1 MSNIELIKQLRE
13 ETGGGV
19 GDVSKALGEAKG
31 DLKAAREIL
40 KKRGLEIAKKKSDRA
55 TGQGLI
61 DSYIHL
67 GKIGALV
74 EVNCE
79 TDFVSKNDEFKKFVH
94 DLAVHAASSESQ
106 TVDELLKDT
115 YFKDESQ
122 TIGELLNAIIAKTG
136 ENIIIKR
143 FVKYTLTQ

>member
-1 MSNIELIKQLRE
+1 MSNIELVKQLRE

-19 GDVSKALGEAKG
+19 ADCHKALCEAKG
-31 DLKAAREIL
+31 DLAAAREVL

-79 TDFVSKNDEFKKFVH
+79 TDFVSKNDEFKFFVH
-94 DLAVHAASSESQ
+94 DLAVHVASSESS
-106 TVDELLKDT
+106 TVDELLKEN

-122 TIGELLNAIIAKTG
+122 TIGELLNSVIAKTG

-143 FVKYTLTQ
+143 FVKYTLGE

>member
-19 GDVSKALGEAKG
+19 SDVKKALDEAG
-31 DLKAAREIL
+31 DDLDKAREIL
-40 KKRGLEIAKKKSDRA
+40 KKRGLEIAQKKSERV

-61 DSYIHL
+61 DSYVHL
-67 GKIGALV
+67 GKIGVIV

-79 TDFVSKNDEFKKFVH
+79 TDFVSKNDEFKKFTH
-94 DLAVHAASSESQ
+94 DLAVHVAASEAK
-106 TVDELLKDT
+106 TVEELIKDPH
-115 YFKDESQ
+115 FKDESK
-122 TIGELLNAIIAKTG
+122 TIGELLNAVIARTG

-143 FVKYTLTQ
+143 FVKYRLGE

>member
-19 GDVSKALGEAKG
+19 GDVKAALDEAG
-31 DLKAAREIL
+31 DNLEKAREIL
-40 KKRGLEIAKKKSDRA
+40 KKKGLEIAKKKAERA

-61 DSYIHL
+61 ESYVHL
-67 GKIGALV
+67 GKIGVLV
-74 EVNCE
+74 EINCE
-79 TDFVSKNDEFKKFVH
+79 TDFVSKNDEFKKFAH
-94 DLAVHAASSESQ
+94 EMAVHIAASESK
-106 TVDELLKDT
+106 TVDELLKEP

-122 TIGELLNAIIAKTG
+122 TIGDLLNAIIAKTG

-143 FVKYTLTQ
+143 FVKYTLGE